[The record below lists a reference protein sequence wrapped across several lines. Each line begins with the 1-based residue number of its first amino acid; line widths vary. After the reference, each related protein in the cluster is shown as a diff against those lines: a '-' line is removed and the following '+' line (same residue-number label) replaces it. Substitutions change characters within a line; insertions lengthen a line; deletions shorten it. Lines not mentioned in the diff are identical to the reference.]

1 MTTERKRA
9 IITIS
14 ATLIIGIAIGT
25 LASGL
30 WTRKHYTERISRG
43 RAEMRRGFERKLF
56 EAVDADQQQIK
67 AIQPIMKA
75 TMAQVDSLQSKT
87 DGEVRLLLD
96 CLDLKMKSV
105 LREDQYVKFKN
116 FVSKGR
122 DSNRHN
128 RRMHG
133 RGNHN

>member
-67 AIQPIMKA
+67 AIQF
-75 TMAQVDSLQSKT
+75 
-87 DGEVRLLLD
+87 R
-96 CLDLKMKSV
+96 
-105 LREDQYVKFKN
+105 
-116 FVSKGR
+116 
-122 DSNRHN
+122 
-128 RRMHG
+128 
-133 RGNHN
+133 